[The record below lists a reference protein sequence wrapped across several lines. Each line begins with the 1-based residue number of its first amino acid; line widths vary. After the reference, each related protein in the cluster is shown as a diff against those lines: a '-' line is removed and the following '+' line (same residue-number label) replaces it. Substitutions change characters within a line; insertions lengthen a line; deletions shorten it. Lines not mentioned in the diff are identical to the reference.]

1 MCKLCVFAGTGE
13 GRELIDRLS
22 GRGARITACVATEY
36 GEAILGGHA
45 DVEVCHGR
53 MDRAEMADFLRRGK
67 FDAVIDATHPYA
79 AQATENIASACREA
93 GAPCMRLA
101 RASGAT
107 EADGVFV
114 KDTAACAA
122 YLKDTQGNILL
133 TTGSKELPAFHDL
146 AERLYARVLP
156 MRSSLEACAVCGI
169 APSRI
174 IAMQGPFD
182 EEMNLAMLRAVNA
195 RYLVTK
201 DTGDAGGYAA
211 KIAAARKLGATC
223 VVIGRPTREA
233 GLSMEEIV
241 DQRQPQSRG
250 W

>member
-156 MRSSLEACAVCGI
+156 MRSSLEACAVCVGLI
-169 APSRI
+169 LLTTYI
-174 IAMQGPFD
+174 Q
-182 EEMNLAMLRAVNA
+182 
-195 RYLVTK
+195 YLSL
-201 DTGDAGGYAA
+201 
-211 KIAAARKLGATC
+211 IH
-223 VVIGRPTREA
+223 I
-233 GLSMEEIV
+233 
-241 DQRQPQSRG
+241 
-250 W
+250 